1 MNRGTEPIDT
11 MNAAETARLV
21 ERIEQHAWME
31 IFRQAPPDFA
41 AAVRM
46 RAEPIA
52 DGGLLVGG
60 RVPGIMFNRALG
72 VGLETA
78 IAPETLDAIVQR
90 FAEAGVRK
98 YAVQPSPTILTDE
111 LHEALEARGFLR
123 RDNWVKMVRGTEP
136 APAVATDL
144 RVERVGPEQ
153 AVRFAVTAC
162 GGLGVPET
170 MAPWLAAGVGRPGWR
185 HYLAYDNDRP
195 VGTGALYLRDDVA
208 WLGIGST
215 LPAARRRGAQSAIMA
230 RRIDDAIAL
239 GCTIIETETR
249 EETAEHSNPSYRNMV
264 RTGFRLAYARP
275 NYIRTDP

>member
-1 MNRGTEPIDT
+1 MNKGIET
-11 MNAAETARLV
+11 MNAAATAELA
-21 ERIEQHAWME
+21 ERIEQHAWTE
-31 IFRQAPPDFA
+31 IFLQAPPDFA
-41 AAVRM
+41 AAMRL

-72 VGLETA
+72 LG
-78 IAPETLDAIVQR
+78 LDAPLTPEILDTIVR
-90 FAEAGVRK
+90 HFNDTGVRQ

-111 LHEALEARGFLR
+111 LHAALEARGLIR
-123 RDNWVKMVRGTEP
+123 RDNWVKMLRGTEP
-136 APAVATDL
+136 VPEVATDL
-144 RVERVGPEQ
+144 RVEQVGPEQ

-162 GGLGVPET
+162 GGLGAPET

-185 HYLAYDNDRP
+185 HYLAYDGDRP
-195 VGTGALYLRDDVA
+195 VGTGALYLRDGVG

-230 RRIDDAIAL
+230 RRIDDAVAL

-249 EETAEHSNPSYRNMV
+249 EETADHSNPSYRNMV

-275 NYIRTDP
+275 NYIRKDP